1 MVTDRGSGRRK
12 SKKKTES
19 RHPQKSKVGLS
30 LLLLLGFLSTL
41 FLLSFVARI
50 FQPVLEAKK
59 AEGEIIRVE
68 VLNGCG
74 VRKIAQQV
82 TDVLRE
88 KGFDVVKVDN
98 APSHDF
104 PKTIVVDRKTETMRY
119 AKRVARSIRCRQVT
133 SQIDPSLYLEVTV
146 IVGKDYQ
153 TLFKFQ

>member
-1 MVTDRGSGRRK
+1 MVKDRGSKRRK
-12 SKKKTES
+12 SKKKDES
-19 RHPQKSKVGLS
+19 RHPKKSKIGLT
-30 LLLLLGFLSTL
+30 LLLLFGVLSTF

-59 AEGEIIRVE
+59 AEKEIIRVE

-74 VRKIAQQV
+74 ARKIAQRV
-82 TDVLRE
+82 TDILRD

-98 APSHDF
+98 APSQDF

-119 AKRVARSIRCRQVT
+119 AKRVAKSIHCRQVT